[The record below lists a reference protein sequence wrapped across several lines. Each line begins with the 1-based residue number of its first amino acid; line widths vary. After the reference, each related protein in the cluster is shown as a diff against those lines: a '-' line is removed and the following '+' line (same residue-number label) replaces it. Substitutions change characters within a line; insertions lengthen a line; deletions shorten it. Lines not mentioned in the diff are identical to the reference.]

1 MRSNTLFLAA
11 AALGTATA
19 QAPDLATAIQT
30 QDNLS
35 TLFGLLGQVSNT
47 TAFLASQD
55 NVTLFAPSD
64 DAFASIV
71 SEGGIFSIE
80 QAAIDPGLIEQILR
94 YHLYKGVIKAADI
107 GEIPQFVPGYLN
119 YSGFVLDGEVSGS
132 NVTGGQVV
140 SVGLDEAEENAI
152 VTSGIKATSQVIKA
166 VSPPNPSCTEPA
178 QKHRNHGLTPKR
190 KFQDIEFDNGVIHI
204 IDKLLLIPLS
214 ISATLIAGNFTALA
228 GAATAA
234 NLVEP
239 LEALSDVTIFCPNND
254 AFLKLAAS
262 GANVSDAQLAEILQ
276 YHVVQGAVGYS
287 TTLSNDMQLP
297 TLAGDNLT
305 VTIDEDG
312 GVFVNNARVIN
323 SDILIANG
331 VLHVI
336 DTVLNPAEADAAP
349 GADQQPSVTLGSVVP
364 FTSGIEPETS
374 VYSEL
379 TQTTSFVAADLVTA
393 APSST
398 MAAGGGNGSAA
409 STTSEGPV
417 QQTGNAG
424 VKRELPALAV
434 AVVGAVAFAVNM

>member
-1 MRSNTLFLAA
+1 MRTNTLVLAA
-11 AALGTATA
+11 SALATATA
-19 QAPDLATAIQT
+19 QAPDLATAIKT

-35 TLFGLLGQVSNT
+35 TLLGLLGQVSNT
-47 TAFLASQD
+47 TAFLASQP

-64 DAFASIV
+64 EAFASIV

-94 YHLYKGVIKAADI
+94 YHLYKGVIKAEDI

-140 SVGLDEAEENAI
+140 SVSLDEEENAV
-152 VTSGIKATSQVIKA
+152 VTAGIKATSKVIKA
-166 VSPPNPSCTEPA
+166 VSPL
-178 QKHRNHGLTPKR
+178 LTFAILSNQEFFDWHETKT
-190 KFQDIEFDNGVIHI
+190 QDIEFDNGIIHI

-214 ISATLIAGNFTALA
+214 ISATLVAGNFTALA
-228 GAATAA
+228 GAATSA

-239 LEALSDVTIFCPNND
+239 LESLSDVIIFCPNND
-254 AFLKLAAS
+254 AFQKLAGTP
-262 GANVSDAQLAEILQ
+262 GANNITDEQLAEILQ

-287 TTLSNDMQLP
+287 TTLSNDLKLP
-297 TLAGDNLT
+297 TLAGEELT
-305 VTIDEDG
+305 ITIDDEG

-349 GADQQPSVTLGSVVP
+349 STGEEPSATLGSVVP

-379 TQTTSFVAADLVTA
+379 TQTTSFVAAGLVTA
-393 APSST
+393 TPSSSST
-398 MAAGGGNGSAA
+398 SAAGNGSAA
-409 STTSEGPV
+409 STTSDGPV

-424 VKRELPALAV
+424 VRRELPALVGAF
-434 AVVGAVAFAVNM
+434 VGAVAFAANM

>member
-1 MRSNTLFLAA
+1 MRTNTLVLAA
-11 AALGTATA
+11 SALATATA
-19 QAPDLATAIQT
+19 QAPDLATAIKT

-35 TLFGLLGQVSNT
+35 TLLGLLGQVSNT
-47 TAFLASQD
+47 TAFLASQP

-64 DAFASIV
+64 EAFASIV

-94 YHLYKGVIKAADI
+94 YHLYKGVIKAEDI

-140 SVGLDEAEENAI
+140 SVSLDEEENAV
-152 VTSGIKATSQVIKA
+152 VTAGIKATSKVIKA
-166 VSPPNPSCTEPA
+166 VSPL
-178 QKHRNHGLTPKR
+178 LTFAILSNQEFFDWHETKT
-190 KFQDIEFDNGVIHI
+190 QDIEFDNGIIHI

-228 GAATAA
+228 GAATSA

-239 LEALSDVTIFCPNND
+239 LESLSDVTIFCPNND
-254 AFLKLAAS
+254 AFQKLAGTP
-262 GANVSDAQLAEILQ
+262 GANNITDEQLAEILQ

-287 TTLSNDMQLP
+287 TTLSNDLKLP
-297 TLAGDNLT
+297 TLAGEELT
-305 VTIDEDG
+305 ITIDDEG

-349 GADQQPSVTLGSVVP
+349 STGEEPSATLGSVVP

-379 TQTTSFVAADLVTA
+379 TQTTSFVAAGLVTA
-393 APSST
+393 TPSSSST
-398 MAAGGGNGSAA
+398 SAAGNGSAA
-409 STTSEGPV
+409 STTSDGPV

-424 VKRELPALAV
+424 VRRELPALVGAF
-434 AVVGAVAFAVNM
+434 VGAVAFAANM